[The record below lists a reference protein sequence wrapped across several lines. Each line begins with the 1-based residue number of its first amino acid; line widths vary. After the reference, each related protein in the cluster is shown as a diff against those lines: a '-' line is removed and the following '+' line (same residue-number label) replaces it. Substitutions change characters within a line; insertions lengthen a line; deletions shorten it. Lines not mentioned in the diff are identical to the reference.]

1 MSTLTITGLHKSFGT
16 TEVLRGV
23 DLRVTQGSLTA
34 VLGPSG
40 CGKTTL
46 LRTVAGFERPDA
58 GQVRLGHVEVVGPR
72 TWLPAEKRRVG
83 VVPQEGTLFPHL
95 DVAQNVGF
103 GLPRRSPGRRE
114 RVQRVLDVV
123 GLADLA
129 DRRPHE
135 LSGGQQQRVALARA
149 LAPEPEVVLLDEPFS
164 ALDAGLRAAVREDV
178 RAALHEVGATALLVT
193 HDQEEALSIADEVA
207 VMRAG
212 RVVQHGTPQ
221 TVYLRPA
228 DLDVARFVGEAVVLD
243 ARANGANRVS
253 TLLGPLHVLGPS
265 PGVGAGVG
273 RVVLRPEQILIV
285 PPGEGTPAIVERT
298 VFHGHDSTVHLTVHP
313 AGTRRGSPASA
324 PIICRVQGS
333 VPEHT
338 EVAVRVDGP
347 VVWYP

>member
-1 MSTLTITGLHKSFGT
+1 MTITGLRKSFGET
-16 TEVLRGV
+16 TVLSGVALEVA
-23 DLRVTQGSLTA
+23 QGSLTA

-58 GQVRLGHVEVVGPR
+58 GVVRLGDVEVVGPR
-72 TWLPAEKRRVG
+72 TWLPPERRKVG

-114 RVQRVLDVV
+114 RIMQVLDVV

-129 DRRPHE
+129 GRRPHE

-164 ALDAGLRAAVREDV
+164 ALDAGLRVALREDV
-178 RAALHEVGATALLVT
+178 RAALQQVGATAVLVT

-212 RVVQHGTPQ
+212 VVVQHGRPQ
-221 TVYLRPA
+221 DVYLRPA
-228 DLDVARFVGEAVVLD
+228 DLGVARFVGEAVVLE
-243 ARANGANRVS
+243 ARRSDTNRV
-253 TLLGPLHVLGPS
+253 TTMLGPLHVLGPT
-265 PGVGAGVG
+265 PTGETG
-273 RVVLRPEQILIV
+273 RVVLRPEQIHLV
-285 PPGEGTPAIVERT
+285 PPGEGTAAVVERT
-298 VFHGHDSTVHLTVHP
+298 VFHGHDSTVHLRVHP
-313 AGTRRGSPASA
+313 AGTRPGSPASA

-338 EVAVRVDGP
+338 EVAVRVEGP
-347 VVWYP
+347 VVWFA